1 MADTKVAS
9 PPPPPAMTPGKI
21 AMSRSLGAAFL
32 AHQVEQLEKTVDAR
46 SGYAPRGRNN
56 GRRPPN
62 TNNNNYNGRG
72 PKIAV
77 RGGGFTPARQERNEK
92 DADIVVVDA
101 SVLIHA
107 LGQVKKWCRE
117 GREEI
122 IIVPLEALNT
132 LDLLKKGTSVLAQRA
147 RAASRALEAQVG
159 VNPRMRV
166 QQDNAFVL
174 WDSINL
180 AASPEGETV
189 QPAPEWLRRT
199 ICCAQYEATET
210 GKVDEKK
217 PKVIFATLAHAPVL
231 PRAPSP
237 PNTGDSPVPL
247 PVPQANKHEPR
258 ATGVLV
264 SYWARR
270 AGLTVHPVE
279 PSAEPGPYTNG
290 HAPTYGNGT
299 ANGNRRHSSS
309 EEESRPNTQR
319 GPPRRR
325 IVTAP
330 DTAEKTRP
338 LVERPPAVKAM
349 MDSVAQPS
357 RAIRVLAR
365 GEKLEP

>member
-9 PPPPPAMTPGKI
+9 PPPLPAMTPGKI

-32 AHQVEQLEKTVDAR
+32 AHQVEQLEKSVDAR
-46 SGYAPRGRNN
+46 GGYAPRGRN
-56 GRRPPN
+56 GRRPPGRAPAPA
-62 TNNNNYNGRG
+62 NNSNNFNGRG
-72 PKIAV
+72 AKIAV
-77 RGGGFTPARQERNEK
+77 RGGGFVQARQERNEK

-107 LGQVKKWCRE
+107 LGQVKKWCRD
-117 GREEI
+117 GREET

-159 VNPRMRV
+159 VNPRMKV

-174 WDSINL
+174 WDTITL
-180 AASPEGETV
+180 APVADGEPV

-199 ICCAQYEATET
+199 VCCAQYETNEA
-210 GKVDEKK
+210 GKDTEKK
-217 PKVIFATLAHAPVL
+217 PTVIFATLAHAPVL
-231 PRAPSP
+231 PRAASP
-237 PNTGDSPVPL
+237 PNAGDSPVPL

-258 ATGVLV
+258 ATGALV
-264 SYWARR
+264 NYWARR
-270 AGLTVHPVE
+270 AGLTVHAVE
-279 PSAEPGPYTNG
+279 PTPEYGPPANANG
-290 HAPTYGNGT
+290 HGH

-309 EEESRPNTQR
+309 EEESRPNAR

-325 IVTAP
+325 IATAP